1 MFSRK
6 LLFFSLLLMG
16 LTGGFFLAYTN
27 SFQIQT
33 KTPTDPRDPLLVQG
47 PKPEAVGDK
56 AMVSTQ
62 SPIVTETCLKVL
74 REGGNAVDAAITSV
88 FLQHV
93 VEYHQVMHFSSM
105 AGLYYEASTGKYY
118 AFNAVGDRPLAT
130 RGEHGDP
137 NKVAIGGT
145 VRGLEDLWKRFGT
158 RKWEDYIQPAITAAE
173 EGVLVTTFMYT
184 YINWY
189 FEGGSVLRGKGDLAQ
204 IKEAREFYMPNGFQ
218 VPVGHRWKMPAFA
231 AHLRKLASEGAD
243 YMYTGGWGRKFIDAA
258 RKEGGRVT
266 LKDMAEYK
274 VRWTEPLRYTYKG
287 YEILTEP
294 PPVYGGLTVAYNLNI
309 LENFDLKKNG
319 LYWESP
325 DTLEIMAR
333 TYGRVSSDMRWLQD
347 PLNFYTPVDMLLS
360 KEYGKM
366 GAEYVRKTMPLPGIK
381 LAVSDLIDESPQ
393 YLQAQAFVSR
403 LAQEELE
410 SCNSNATVI
419 VDAEGNWIT
428 LLHTG
433 HGGTPGVFIDG
444 VRATGSTMRASTMGP
459 GRRLLFPSVATII
472 LKDGKPWMAL
482 GTPGSPPQPATEVL
496 VNILEFGMH
505 PRNAAD
511 APRFWAFRNADR
523 IVEIES
529 RITPEVR
536 KGMPERGIKIRD
548 LTDYNW
554 HTGSF
559 QIVWRDTKTGKLHG
573 VTDPRR
579 LGNAGGY

>member
-1 MFSRK
+1 MIIKKFSSLSILAMV
-6 LLFFSLLLMG
+6 LLS
-16 LTGGFFLAYTN
+16 GFLFVQTTQP
-27 SFQIQT
+27 QIQT
-33 KTPTDPRDPLLVQG
+33 KPPTDPRHPLLIQG
-47 PKPEAVGDK
+47 PKAEAVGDK
-56 AMVSTQ
+56 VMVSTQ
-62 SPIVTETCLKVL
+62 SPIVTEACLKVL
-74 REGGNAVDAAITSV
+74 RNGGNAVDAAITSV

-118 AFNAVGDRPLAT
+118 AFNAVADRPLAS
-130 RGEHGDP
+130 RGKHGDP

-158 RKWEDYIQPAITAAE
+158 RSWASYLEPAITAAE

-218 VPVGHRWKMPAFA
+218 VPVGHMWKMPKLAE
-231 AHLRKLASEGAD
+231 HLRKLASEGAD
-243 YMYTGGWGRKFIDAA
+243 YMYTGEWGQKYIKAA
-258 RKEGGRVT
+258 RGAGGRVT
-266 LKDMAEYK
+266 MEDMTDYN
-274 VRWTEPLRYTYKG
+274 VRWTDPLKYTYKG

-294 PPVYGGLTVAYNLNI
+294 PPIYGAMTVACNLNI
-309 LENFDLKKNG
+309 LENFDLKSKG
-319 LYWESP
+319 FYWESP

-333 TYGRVSSDMRWLQD
+333 TYGRVSSEMRWLQD
-347 PLNFYTPVDMLLS
+347 PVNFHTPVDLLLS
-360 KEYGKM
+360 KDYGRM
-366 GAEYVRKTMPLPGIK
+366 GAEFVRKTMLLPGIK
-381 LAVSDLIDESPQ
+381 LAASDPNNDFPHH
-393 YLQAQAFVSR
+393 LQAEAFISGIKK
-403 LAQEELE
+403 EEME

-433 HGGTPGVFIDG
+433 HGGTPGVFIDV
-444 VRATGSTMRASTMGP
+444 VRASGSTMRACTMGP

-472 LKDGKPWMAL
+472 LKEGKPWMAL

-505 PRNAAD
+505 PKDAAD
-511 APRFWAFRNADR
+511 APRFWAFRNLDR
-523 IVEIES
+523 VVEIES

-536 KGMPERGIKIRD
+536 KAMPKRGIKIKD
-548 LTDYNW
+548 LIEYNW

>member
-1 MFSRK
+1 MFYKK
-6 LLFFSLLLMG
+6 LSFWPIFVAVLIGCFLFAKTIQSQ
-16 LTGGFFLAYTN
+16 T
-27 SFQIQT
+27 QT

-47 PKPEAVGDK
+47 PKPEAVGNK
-56 AMVSTQ
+56 VMVSTQ
-62 SPIVTETCLKVL
+62 SPIVTEACLKVL
-74 REGGNAVDAAITSV
+74 QEGGNAVDAAITSV

-105 AGLYYEASTGKYY
+105 AGLFYEASTGKYY
-118 AFNAVGDRPLAT
+118 AFNAVGDRPLAS
-130 RGEHGDP
+130 RSEQGDP
-137 NKVAIGGT
+137 TKVAIGGT
-145 VRGLEDLWKRFGT
+145 VRGLEELWKRFGT
-158 RKWEDYIQPAITAAE
+158 RAWPDYLEPAITAAE

-189 FEGGSVLRGKGDLAQ
+189 FEGGSVLRGKGDLTQ

-218 VPVGHRWKMPAFA
+218 VPVGHRWKMPALA

-243 YMYTGGWGRKFIDAA
+243 YMYTGGWGQKFIEAA
-258 RKEGGRVT
+258 RKAGGRVT
-266 LKDMAEYK
+266 LEDMAEYK
-274 VRWTEPLRYTYKG
+274 VRWTDPLKYTYKG

-309 LENFDLKKNG
+309 LENFDLKGNG
-319 LYWESP
+319 PYWKSP
-325 DTLEIMAR
+325 DSLEIMAR
-333 TYGRVSSDMRWLQD
+333 TFGRVSSDMRWLQD
-347 PLNFYTPVDMLLS
+347 PVNFHSPIEMLLS
-360 KEYGKM
+360 REYGKM
-366 GAEYVRKTMPLPGIK
+366 GAEFVRKTMPLPGIK
-381 LAVSDLIDESPQ
+381 LAPSSLEDDFPR
-393 YLQAQAFVSR
+393 YLQANTFISS
-403 LAQEELE
+403 LTEEEQE

-419 VDAEGNWIT
+419 VDEEGNWIT

-459 GRRLLFPSVATII
+459 GRRLLFPSVATIV
-472 LKDGKPWMAL
+472 LRNGKPWMAL
-482 GTPGSPPQPATEVL
+482 GTPGSPPQPVTEVL
-496 VNILEFGMH
+496 VNILEFDMH
-505 PRNAAD
+505 PKDAAD
-511 APRFWAFRNADR
+511 APRFWAFRNSDQA
-523 IVEIES
+523 VEIES

-536 KGMPERGIKIRD
+536 KGMPERGIKIKD

-559 QIVWRDTKTGKLHG
+559 QIVWRDIKTGKLHG

>member
-1 MFSRK
+1 MFCKK
-6 LLFFSLLLMG
+6 LSFLPIFIAVLIGCFLFVNITQS
-16 LTGGFFLAYTN
+16 
-27 SFQIQT
+27 QIQT
-33 KTPTDPRDPLLVQG
+33 QTPTDPRDPLLIQG
-47 PKPEAVGDK
+47 PKPEAVGNK
-56 AMVSTQ
+56 VMVSTQ
-62 SPIVTETCLKVL
+62 SPIVTEACLKVL
-74 REGGNAVDAAITSV
+74 QEGGNAVDAAITSV

-158 RKWEDYIQPAITAAE
+158 RKWADYLQPAITAAD

-204 IKEAREFYMPNGFQ
+204 IKEAREFYMPGGFQ
-218 VPVGHRWKMPAFA
+218 VPVGYRWRMPALA
-231 AHLRKLASEGAD
+231 THLRTLASEGAD
-243 YMYTGGWGRKFIDAA
+243 YMYTGGWGKKFIEAA

-266 LKDMAEYK
+266 LEDMAEYK
-274 VRWTEPLRYTYKG
+274 VRWTEPLKYTYKD

-309 LENFDLKKNG
+309 LENFDLKNKG
-319 LYWESP
+319 FYWESP
-325 DTLEIMAR
+325 ETLEVMAR

-347 PLNFYTPVDMLLS
+347 PMNFHSPVDLLLS
-360 KEYGKM
+360 KEYGKI
-366 GAEYVRKTMPLPGIK
+366 GAEFVRKTMPLPGVK
-381 LAVSDLIDESPQ
+381 LAASGTLDVSSQ
-393 YLQAQAFVSR
+393 HLQAHDFISHIT
-403 LAQEELE
+403 QEEME

-419 VDAEGNWIT
+419 VDEEGSWIT

-472 LKDGKPWMAL
+472 LKDGRPWMAL

-496 VNILEFGMH
+496 INILEFGMH
-505 PRNAAD
+505 PKDAAD
-511 APRFWAFRNADR
+511 APRFWAFRNSDR
-523 IVEIES
+523 VVEIES

-536 KGMPERGIKIRD
+536 KGLPERGIKIKD

>member
-1 MFSRK
+1 MFEKKTST
-6 LLFFSLLLMG
+6 FPILMAVFVFC
-16 LTGGFFLAYTN
+16 LIFTKTSPSQL
-27 SFQIQT
+27 QT
-33 KTPTDPRDPLLVQG
+33 KTPTDPRDPLLIQG
-47 PKPEAVGDK
+47 PKPEAIGDRV
-56 AMVSTQ
+56 MVSTQ

-74 REGGNAVDAAITSV
+74 RGGGNAVDAAITSV

-105 AGLYYEASTGKYY
+105 AGLYYEASTGKYF
-118 AFNAVGDRPLAT
+118 AFNAVGDRPLAS
-130 RGEHGDP
+130 RGKHGDP

-158 RKWEDYIQPAITAAE
+158 RKWADYIQPAITAAE

-218 VPVGHRWKMPAFA
+218 VPVGHRWKMPALA

-243 YMYTGGWGRKFIDAA
+243 YMYTGGWGKKFIEAA

-266 LKDMAEYK
+266 LEDMAEYK
-274 VRWTEPLRYTYKG
+274 VRWTEPLKYTYKG

-309 LENFDLKKNG
+309 LENFDLKKSG
-319 LYWESP
+319 FFWESP

-347 PLNFYTPVDMLLS
+347 PLNFHTPVDMLLS
-360 KEYGKM
+360 KGYGKM
-366 GAEYVRKTMPLPGIK
+366 GAEFVRKTMPLPGIK
-381 LAVSDLIDESPQ
+381 LAATDLLDGSPQ
-393 YLQAQAFVSR
+393 YLQAYDFVS
-403 LAQEELE
+403 QMTQDELE

-459 GRRLLFPSVATII
+459 GRRLLFPSVATIV
-472 LKDGKPWMAL
+472 LSEGKPWMAL

-505 PRNAAD
+505 PKDAAD
-511 APRFWAFRNADR
+511 APRFWAFRNSDR
-523 IVEIES
+523 VVEIES
-529 RITPEVR
+529 RITQAVR
-536 KGMPERGIKIRD
+536 KGMPERGIKIKD